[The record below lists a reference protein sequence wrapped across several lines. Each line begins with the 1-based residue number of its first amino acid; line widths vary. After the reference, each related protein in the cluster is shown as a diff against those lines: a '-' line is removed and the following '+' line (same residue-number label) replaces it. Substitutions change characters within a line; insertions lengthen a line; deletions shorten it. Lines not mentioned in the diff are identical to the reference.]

1 MSLENAV
8 GIAAR
13 AVTGNAAKV
22 LPRRGRPVPI
32 SSPPIP
38 VPQIP
43 LPKSPLLLGGCR
55 HRRQHEPVCSP
66 RIIPGA
72 NRRQFPPPPNHFT
85 RCDRGPVA
93 LRLGCGSAAQ
103 CSAQLCDP
111 VGICDLIVLPA
122 FRVDR
127 TEHAGKGG
135 GAQTIPL
142 YENTEISRPAGCCC
156 GCGLSLHL
164 GGSRGGLRAGRR
176 PPDLDLSEHEV
187 R

>member
-22 LPRRGRPVPI
+22 CRGADGPSPFRRLPFRCPKFPAKIAFALGRL
-32 SSPPIP
+32 S
-38 VPQIP
+38 
-43 LPKSPLLLGGCR
+43 
-55 HRRQHEPVCSP
+55 
-66 RIIPGA
+66 
-72 NRRQFPPPPNHFT
+72 PPPPT
-85 RCDRGPVA
+85 RTRVFSAHNPGRKSAAVSAPQPFHPLRPGPVA